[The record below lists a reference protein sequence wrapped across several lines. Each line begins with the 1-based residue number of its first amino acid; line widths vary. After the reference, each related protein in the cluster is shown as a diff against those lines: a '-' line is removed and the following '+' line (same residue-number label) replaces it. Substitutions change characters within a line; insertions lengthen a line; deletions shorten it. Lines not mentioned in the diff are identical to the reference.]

1 MQTCAELG
9 VSMVAFSP
17 VGRSLLTDSPISMAA
32 VQDLAF
38 LKNNPRFITPNY
50 EANFLATAGFRSL
63 AADKGLSAAG
73 LAIAWL
79 LAQGDHVLPI
89 PGTRSVSHF
98 AELLQA
104 SNCTLTSGD
113 LEAIESILPIGWAH
127 GDRYSEV
134 QWIGPERYC

>member
-1 MQTCAELG
+1 
-9 VSMVAFSP
+9 
-17 VGRSLLTDSPISMAA
+17 LLTDCPISMAA
-32 VQDLAF
+32 AQDLAF
-38 LKNNPRFITPNY
+38 LKNNPRFMTPNY
-50 EANFLATAGFRSL
+50 EANLLATVGFRSL

-113 LEAIESILPIGWAH
+113 LEEIESTLPIGWAH
-127 GDRYSEV
+127 GDRYSEA